1 MQEGGKGMF
10 QLNKQKMLFE
20 MPDNKAIIT
29 SRENGVYLES
39 NALGSYVIN
48 QINNGA
54 AVDDILMQIMDC
66 EGCPNDI
73 SDKMERFIQQ
83 LLQLKIIYPIGAKS
97 LVNAKPV
104 NAEAL
109 ENGFELVVMQL

>member
-1 MQEGGKGMF
+1 MF
-10 QLNKQKMLFE
+10 KLNDQKMLFE

-29 SRENGVYLES
+29 SCVNDMYLES

-54 AVDDILMQIMDC
+54 DVDEILMQITRC

-73 SDKMERFIQQ
+73 SDKMDRFIQQ
-83 LLQLKIIYPIGAKS
+83 LLQLKIIFPIGAKS
-97 LVNAKPV
+97 LVSANPV
-104 NAEAL
+104 NSTAL
-109 ENGFELVVMQL
+109 EDGFELVIVKL